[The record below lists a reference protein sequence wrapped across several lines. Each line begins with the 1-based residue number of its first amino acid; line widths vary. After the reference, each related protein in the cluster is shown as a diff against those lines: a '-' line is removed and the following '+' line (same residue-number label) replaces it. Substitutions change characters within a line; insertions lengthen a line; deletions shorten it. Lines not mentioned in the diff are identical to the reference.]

1 MQIWERCLFL
11 SFQVS
16 VSDEVVFAVST
27 MKLFIYSWIWHIFT
41 VLSHGLLFF
50 FFYFFFLETH
60 VFRKWLFF
68 AVSTIKIY
76 WYTSQIFLHI
86 FNYLFFIGTTRLFF
100 SNIFFLETLLFGWF
114 LFYILPQKLFL
125 KFVKK
130 RKKWKRTAQHT
141 GKLSEQHGTVLQW
154 IHIGEYLSL
163 HFTIIYWLVNIVCWH
178 LLRYF
183 SILFFFLFFLF
194 IFFMKFSQYTSTKKK
209 FKKIK
214 KSFIT

>member
-27 MKLFIYSWIWHIFT
+27 IKIYWYILSISYIYSTIFI
-41 VLSHGLLFF
+41 GLLFF
-50 FFYFFFLETH
+50 FFLTCFFWKRCCL
-60 VFRKWLFF
+60 VVPIL
-68 AVSTIKIY
+68 Y
-76 WYTSQIFLHI
+76 
-86 FNYLFFIGTTRLFF
+86 
-100 SNIFFLETLLFGWF
+100 
-114 LFYILPQKLFL
+114 LPQKLFL

-130 RKKWKRTAQHT
+130 QEKWKRTAQHT
-141 GKLSEQHGTVLQW
+141 GKLSEQHGTVLRW
-154 IHIGEYLSL
+154 IHIGDFSSL
-163 HFTIIYWLVNIVCWH
+163 HFTIIYWLVHILCWH

-183 SILFFFLFFLF
+183 SILFF
-194 IFFMKFSQYTSTKKK
+194 FFMKFSQYTSTKKK